1 MRKGG
6 PSRGPRSK
14 NGCLLPRASVSSSAK
29 GDNNNSDLPY
39 RIIIELITCINHL
52 EECPTCYKLYIIA
65 AGFIT
70 SATVNS
76 ENRVVPVRHQ

>member
-1 MRKGG
+1 MRKRG
-6 PSRGPRSK
+6 PSRDPRSK

-29 GDNNNSDLPY
+29 GDNNSHLPY

-52 EECPTCYKLYIIA
+52 EECPTCCKLNMIA

-76 ENRVVPVRHQ
+76 KNRGVPVWH